1 MLAANEAVARELK
14 NRMIPTVY
22 RVHEDP
28 DPQRLVEYRELILSY
43 NYKVGDLT
51 KRTELQRLLASLAG
65 KPEEQALKIG
75 LLKSLKR
82 ARYAPQPLGH
92 YGLAKNNYTHF
103 TSPIRR
109 YADLVVHRGL
119 AERDQSRRTRTD
131 MGQIA
136 AIADHISD
144 TERVAADAEMDGV
157 KMKKLEFFQRQ
168 LDTRDPQVFRA
179 TVLEVKNFGLL
190 VELPDVLLTGLVHVS
205 SLTDDFYAF
214 DPAKRRLI
222 GRQSRRQFSVGD
234 VLRVFVARVDIF
246 KRQVDFAIADERP
259 AKSRSGGRQDRR
271 RPEKR
276 RS

>member
-1 MLAANEAVARELK
+1 M
-14 NRMIPTVY
+14 MPTVY

-28 DPQRLVEYRELILSY
+28 DPQRLAEYRELILSY
-43 NYKVGDLT
+43 GYKVGDVT
-51 KRTELQRLLASLAG
+51 NRKELQRLLASLAG

-109 YADLVVHRGL
+109 YADLIVHRGL
-119 AERDQSRRTRTD
+119 AEVEHSRRARTD

-136 AIADHISD
+136 AIAEHISD

-168 LDTRDPQVFRA
+168 LDARDPQVFRA

-205 SLTDDFYAF
+205 SLTDDFYTF
-214 DPAKRRLI
+214 DAAQRRLI
-222 GRQSRRQFSVGD
+222 GRQSRRRFSVGD
-234 VLRVFVARVDIF
+234 QLRVFVARVDVF
-246 KRQVDFAIADERP
+246 KRQVDFAIADEQP
-259 AKSRSGGRQDRR
+259 AKPRQNGRQDRR
-271 RPEKR
+271 RGGKR
-276 RS
+276 R